1 MLFRS
6 RDAQDRLVLAAEG
19 ADAFVFACGDIE
31 PEIEES
37 IFFAGLGGPRRSRQ
51 IVLAFR
57 ASELPEV
64 RWRFDRVAFA
74 GLRERG

>member
-1 MLFRS
+1 VFTCE
-6 RDAQDRLVLAAEG
+6 DVAAE
-19 ADAFVFACGDIE
+19 V
-31 PEIEES
+31 EES